1 MMTESEGNM
10 DIVKK
15 EQVRYEIVLTEDE
28 FIELWAHVGAS
39 YFSEIQE
46 LLVGQGR
53 SDLVNQ
59 DLEIYEYLT
68 DFGLE
73 KGIIKEF

>member
-15 EQVRYEIVLTEDE
+15 EQVKYEIVLTEDE
-28 FIELWAHVGAS
+28 FIKLWAHVGAS
-39 YFSEIQE
+39 YFKEIQE
-46 LLVGQGR
+46 LLVEQDR

-68 DFGLE
+68 NFGLE